1 MTDTLLKILPLSLS
15 AAISPTS
22 FVLLIVIMSRNKNP
36 VKGGLEFILG
46 GICSLAVIGAAVIL
60 TIKGADIFSRYD
72 GRYLFPAIDFILGA
86 TAIILLIKYAFQKP
100 SQKKEK
106 KPSTGSFTECFMAGF
121 WMRLISSNTIPPF
134 IGAVKAISV
143 TKLSTGNIVLL
154 HILNLTLALLPLI
167 APVALFM
174 ISPGLAFRIFMP
186 VKNYLEKHE
195 RAILCII
202 LAWLAWYFI
211 SAGISGIR
219 A

>member
-1 MTDTLLKILPLSLS
+1 MTDILFQILPLSLS

-22 FVLLIVIMSRNKNP
+22 FVLLIVIMSRNRNP
-36 VKGGLEFILG
+36 VRGGLEFILG
-46 GICSLAVIGAAVIL
+46 GICSLAAIGAAVIL

-72 GRYLFPAIDFILGA
+72 GRFLFPAIDFILGT
-86 TAIILLIKYAFQKP
+86 TAIILLIKYALNKTP
-100 SQKKEK
+100 HKKEK

-121 WMRLISSNTIPPF
+121 WMRLLSSNTIPPF

-143 TKLSTGNIVLL
+143 TKLSTGNMILL
-154 HILNLTLALLPLI
+154 HVLNLTIALLPLI
-167 APVALFM
+167 IPIALF
-174 ISPGLAFRIFMP
+174 IVSPGLAIKIFLP

-195 RAILCII
+195 RAILCVI

-211 SAGISGIR
+211 SAGIAGIR